1 MPETVRMTVTKSLR
15 QWGLS
20 LALLPLVIYLV
31 VAYAAGWYTVLDT
44 ASLIVHEA
52 GHFFFRPFGW
62 TLYLLGGSLYQLI
75 LPSLFVWTFLRSEY
89 GPGVQVSCAWLGQNA
104 LNVATYIG
112 DAQERAL
119 PLITGDVETHDWWQ
133 LLGAAGLLA
142 YDDLIAGGVVVFAIL
157 CFVAALTVPRFL
169 YT

>member
-1 MPETVRMTVTKSLR
+1 MTVRETLR
-15 QWGLS
+15 HWGLS
-20 LALLPLVIYLV
+20 LALVPLIAYVV

-62 TLYLLGGSLYQLI
+62 TLYLLGGSIYQLI

-89 GPGVQVSCAWLGQNA
+89 RPGVQVSCAWLGQNA
-104 LNVATYIG
+104 MNVATYIG

-133 LLGAAGLLA
+133 LLGAAGLLP
-142 YDDLIAGGVVVFAIL
+142 YDDVIAGGVVFFAVL
-157 CFVAALTVPRFL
+157 CFLAALIAPRAL
-169 YT
+169 